1 MLKSSVG
8 DQMFCTWNSVE
19 NELKW
24 KKWSLGSFGINNFL
38 NDFVRAA
45 DFLIH
50 FAAVCR
56 RFAYIEE
63 YPPPPLDKTV
73 VWTPIYR
80 YVFNDNE
87 NALVWT
93 GPKGMEISKMLG

>member
-8 DQMFCTWNSVE
+8 DQMFCTGNSVE
-19 NELKW
+19 NELNW

-45 DFLIH
+45 DFLVH

-56 RFAYIEE
+56 RSLI
-63 YPPPPLDKTV
+63 
-73 VWTPIYR
+73 
-80 YVFNDNE
+80 
-87 NALVWT
+87 
-93 GPKGMEISKMLG
+93 